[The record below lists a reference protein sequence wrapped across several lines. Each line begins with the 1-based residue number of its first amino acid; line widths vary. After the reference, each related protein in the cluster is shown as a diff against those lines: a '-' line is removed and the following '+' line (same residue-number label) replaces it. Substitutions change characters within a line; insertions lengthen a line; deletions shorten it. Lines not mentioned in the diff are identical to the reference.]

1 MTPATL
7 DSIPSANTRAA
18 AGARRSFTRRDA
30 RLPSRQRPHLNVNM
44 LAQVR
49 KLDPAAR
56 LLISPCAPYPA
67 RHPLMSASNLASRGP
82 PGDWHR
88 HPRMSTSSSAPLS
101 RSGNWALALRMAA
114 SSLASRGRSCY
125 WHRHPRMAASSL
137 ASRGPPGDWH
147 WHPRMSASSLA
158 SRSRSAY
165 WALAPRMSASSPNM
179 AMRTNN
185 RLRPRHISPSAHFP
199 VRPAESS
206 GICAAPRHM
215 SAQKARAGAD
225 CSLPGPCIW

>member
-1 MTPATL
+1 MPGVSAPDSRHLLERRNRKCGQCVYGRRQHMTPATM

-67 RHPLMSASNLASRGP
+67 RHP
-82 PGDWHR
+82 
-88 HPRMSTSSSAPLS
+88 
-101 RSGNWALALRMAA
+101 RMAA
-114 SSLASRGRSCY
+114 SSLSSRGRSGYWAQASRMAASSSATRSQSGDWHKHPRMSASSLSSRGRSAY
-125 WHRHPRMAASSL
+125 WHRHPCMSASSL

-147 WHPRMSASSLA
+147 WHPRMA
-158 SRSRSAY
+158 
-165 WALAPRMSASSPNM
+165 ASSPNI
-179 AMRTNN
+179 AMRSTN
-185 RLRPRHISPSAHFP
+185 RLRPRHISPSGQRNH
-199 VRPAESS
+199 PAY
-206 GICAAPRHM
+206 APPN
-215 SAQKARAGAD
+215 A
-225 CSLPGPCIW
+225 I

>member
-1 MTPATL
+1 MPGVSAPDSRHLLERRNRKCGQCVSGRRQHMTPATM

-18 AGARRSFTRRDA
+18 AGARRSFTRCDA

-67 RHPLMSASNLASRGP
+67 RHPLMAASSLSSRGP
-82 PGDWHR
+82 PGDWHWHPRMAASGSATRSQSGDWHR
-88 HPRMSTSSSAPLS
+88 HPRMSTSSSAPRS
-101 RSGNWALALRMAA
+101 RSGNWALA
-114 SSLASRGRSCY
+114 
-125 WHRHPRMAASSL
+125 PRMA
-137 ASRGPPGDWH
+137 
-147 WHPRMSASSLA
+147 
-158 SRSRSAY
+158 
-165 WALAPRMSASSPNM
+165 ASSPNM

-199 VRPAESS
+199 VRSAESY
-206 GICAAPRHM
+206 GI
-215 SAQKARAGAD
+215 
-225 CSLPGPCIW
+225 